1 MVAKRKIQYI
11 LTILIAALALSVFF
25 YLAIPDSHYP
35 YPKTGFILKENGQII
50 NIKLIQRSKKDNI
63 IIADVQESGKLLFT
77 NTWPLKYEVFKIDTG
92 DVNNDNSTDI
102 LVGVIK
108 STRFDSISRKRI
120 FIFKLFEGYIRPLWM
135 GSRVSQPL
143 VDFKFFKSKS
153 DGIVR
158 TIELE
163 KDQLY
168 LVAEYHWIGFGLGF
182 IHYLAREKT
191 FNQAYKILNTNYYER
206 NI

>member
-1 MVAKRKIQYI
+1 MIYRKPIKYI
-11 LTILIAALALSVFF
+11 ILLTLILAGIASFTIYKF
-25 YLAIPDSHYP
+25 Y
-35 YPKTGFILKENGQII
+35 GFSLFHKSNYTIKNDQQII
-50 NIKLIQRSKKDNI
+50 NISIRQKRTNSFIINAEIYKDNKF
-63 IIADVQESGKLLFT
+63 VFT
-77 NTWPLKYEVFKIDTG
+77 NSWPLDYMVFRLDTG

-108 STRFDSISRKRI
+108 STRFDSISRKRL
-120 FIFKLFEGYIRPLWM
+120 FIFKLFEGYIRPLWL

-143 VDFKFFKSKS
+143 IDFKFYKTKSE
-153 DGIVR
+153 GVVR

-168 LVAEYHWIGFGLGF
+168 LIAEYHWNGFGLGF

-191 FNQAYKILNTNYYER
+191 YYQATKILNTIDYEIT
-206 NI
+206 N